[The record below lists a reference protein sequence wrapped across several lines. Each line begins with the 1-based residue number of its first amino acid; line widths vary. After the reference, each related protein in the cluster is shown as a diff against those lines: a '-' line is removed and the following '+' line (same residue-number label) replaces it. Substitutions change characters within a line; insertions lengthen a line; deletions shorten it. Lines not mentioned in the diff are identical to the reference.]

1 VVVGG
6 GFGGVT
12 ACHHLRDAPVDVTLV
27 DRNNYHTFQPL
38 LYQVATAGLD
48 TGDVAHS
55 LRALFRRYPNVEVQ
69 MGTVVSANP
78 DAREVH
84 LDDGTTLAYD
94 YLVVGGGAET
104 NYFGIEGA
112 EEHSLP
118 MKTLDEAT
126 TIRNHVLRC
135 FEAAAKDPSRVN
147 DGWLDFVIVGGGPTG
162 VELAGGMAELLAVLK
177 RDYHHLAI
185 DRARIILIEG
195 GDVLLAPYS
204 AKSQAYAKSCLE
216 HSGVEVMLGIRVEKV
231 TPASVTLD
239 HGGELRT
246 RTVVWAGGIR
256 TQSVADSVGLP
267 QTRGARIETDR
278 DGSVKGHPEVFVI
291 GDMGATPDGK
301 GNPYPQ
307 LAQPAIQQGRHAAHQ
322 IRHQLA
328 GRPTTPFRYLDKG
341 NMATIGR
348 NRAVCE
354 LPNGWHFRGFVAWL
368 MWLGLHILY
377 LSGFRNRLNVL
388 TNWAWG
394 YLTFDR
400 GSRIITDHTGTTEH
414 PGPDSTSSPSP

>member
-1 VVVGG
+1 
-6 GFGGVT
+6 
-12 ACHHLRDAPVDVTLV
+12 
-27 DRNNYHTFQPL
+27 
-38 LYQVATAGLD
+38 
-48 TGDVAHS
+48 
-55 LRALFRRYPNVEVQ
+55 
-69 MGTVVSANP
+69 
-78 DAREVH
+78 
-84 LDDGTTLAYD
+84 
-94 YLVVGGGAET
+94 
-104 NYFGIEGA
+104 
-112 EEHSLP
+112 
-118 MKTLDEAT
+118 
-126 TIRNHVLRC
+126 
-135 FEAAAKDPSRVN
+135 
-147 DGWLDFVIVGGGPTG
+147 
-162 VELAGGMAELLAVLK
+162 
-177 RDYHHLAI
+177 
-185 DRARIILIEG
+185 
-195 GDVLLAPYS
+195 
-204 AKSQAYAKSCLE
+204 
-216 HSGVEVMLGIRVEKV
+216 V

-256 TQSVADSVGLP
+256 TQSVADSLGLP

-278 DGSVKGHPEVFVI
+278 DGSVKGHPEIFVI
-291 GDMGATPDGK
+291 GDMGATPDGT

-354 LPNGWHFRGFVAWL
+354 LPNGWHLRGFVAWL

-394 YLTFDR
+394 YVTFDR
-400 GSRIITDHTGTTEH
+400 GARIITDHTDHTDH
-414 PGPDSTSSPSP
+414 PGPDASDRPSP